1 MVTIV
6 ERFLFS
12 NFSKMPAPV
21 RVFTYLFLLLV
32 FTYLLLVP
40 RFINGKLVVESPNG
54 GARPYRGGVLQMH
67 SDGRVMKF
75 TVNEQG
81 YWSIPIV
88 SLVPQTVRVEVLHVD
103 ADAWFPVDIT
113 VTQLWTHD
121 VIHVV
126 VRSEPPGVQLVSRP
140 RAQTSLAGLG
150 RWLPAMTTASAGEL
164 ELPAAARQH
173 PMDPITQRQIEQDVL
188 RVVTE
193 ITGRPADLQSR
204 FSGAGAPSYERR
216 IAIVQ
221 QLETRFK
228 LVIPDD
234 HWAHLSTV
242 GQLVDYVQKRTAYR
256 RWQGDSSRDLGRK
269 PSADPRPV
277 FKR

>member
-12 NFSKMPAPV
+12 NFSRMPVPV
-21 RVFTYLFLLLV
+21 RVFTYLFLLFV

-40 RFINGKLVVESPNG
+40 RFINGKLVVESPTG

-88 SLVPQTVRVEVLHVD
+88 SLLPQTVRVEVLHVD

-113 VTQLWTHD
+113 VKQLWTQD
-121 VIHVV
+121 VINVAV
-126 VRSEPPGVQLVSRP
+126 KSDPAGVRLVSRP
-140 RAQTSLAGLG
+140 RSDTLLAGLG
-150 RWLPAMTTASAGEL
+150 DWLRIVTTATAGEL
-164 ELPAAARQH
+164 ELPASARQQA
-173 PMDPITQRQIEQDVL
+173 MDPAAQHRVEQDVL
-188 RVVTE
+188 RVVTH
-193 ITGRPADLQSR
+193 ITGRPADLQSPLT
-204 FSGAGAPSYERR
+204 GTGAPSYERR

-221 QLETRFK
+221 QIETRFK
-228 LVIPDD
+228 LLIPDD
-234 HWAHLSTV
+234 HWAHLNTV
-242 GQLVDYVQKRTAYR
+242 GELVDYVQKRAAYQ
-256 RWQGDSSRDLGRK
+256 RWQGDSSRDLGRR
-269 PSADPRPV
+269 PGSDPRPV